1 MPRAKKQQPELEP
14 EEDEEVALPV
24 PSGKRKLSSGAG
36 EKRAKKSKK
45 AAPPPDPVSE
55 DEEEEAYEQEKG
67 DYEQEEEF
75 AGEADEE
82 QQVAQQPAEEE
93 EEEEEEDPNA
103 ARKKKMMRN
112 RKARLVGYR
121 NLAKAAGYLD
131 KYPDDVVG
139 SAGLDGQ
146 ACLLSLADAK
156 RCTRFVPA
164 TPGATT
170 YGLDEFSK
178 RHELFKKSMPDGAA
192 RESQVN
198 LDLVLR
204 SALNDA
210 TVRAMEAGKKTIS
223 ASMMQSVLRGPAQNM
238 LFTSVVPP
246 VGLVR
251 FGQAKGLLHSSEIDA
266 SKKAEEKAEASKA
279 KKMATDHE
287 KAEEKRLAAAR
298 ACRELK
304 REAAARAA
312 VAAA

>member
-45 AAPPPDPVSE
+45 AAPPPDPVSG
-55 DEEEEAYEQEKG
+55 DEEEEAYEHEKG

-82 QQVAQQPAEEE
+82 QQVAQQPAEE

-279 KKMATDHE
+279 KKMAADHE

>member
-82 QQVAQQPAEEE
+82 QQVAQQPAEE

>member
-1 MPRAKKQQPELEP
+1 MQLALAADFRIATPDCELSVMESKWGLIPDMTGTVTLRELVPMDVAKELAMTGRRFDAVE
-14 EEDEEVALPV
+14 
-24 PSGKRKLSSGAG
+24 
-36 EKRAKKSKK
+36 AKTLHL
-45 AAPPPDPVSE
+45 VT
-55 DEEEEAYEQEKG
+55 
-67 DYEQEEEF
+67 
-75 AGEADEE
+75 
-82 QQVAQQPAEEE
+82 QVAEQPEEE
-93 EEEEEEDPNA
+93 EEEGEAKEVDPEA
-103 ARKKKMMRN
+103 ARKKKMMCN

-192 RESQVN
+192 WESQVN

-204 SALNDA
+204 AALNDA
-210 TVRAMEAGKKTIS
+210 TVRAMEAGRKTIS

-251 FGQAKGLLHSSEIDA
+251 
-266 SKKAEEKAEASKA
+266 
-279 KKMATDHE
+279 
-287 KAEEKRLAAAR
+287 
-298 ACRELK
+298 
-304 REAAARAA
+304 
-312 VAAA
+312 